1 MIQRQLVENA
11 DSRSIMKSWKGLQGS
26 SLQGCLPSSVTD
38 QLKLSVDTVYMKP
51 SSRSLGSGGC
61 QAASWGMLQNCHGEN
76 RQLERA
82 HLEPRA
88 NNLLLQ
94 FCGNRKAFSSQGSLQ
109 LPPKPKP
116 KTALTALHY
125 DNSQQF
131 QQHQEARVSKL
142 QGLWVG

>member
-1 MIQRQLVENA
+1 M
-11 DSRSIMKSWKGLQGS
+11 
-26 SLQGCLPSSVTD
+26 LPSSVTD
-38 QLKLSVDTVYMKP
+38 QLKLSVDTVYVKP
-51 SSRSLGSGGC
+51 SSRSFGSGGC
-61 QAASWGMLQNCHGEN
+61 QAASWGMLQNHHGEN

-131 QQHQEARVSKL
+131 QQHQEKECQSCRVSGWDNKHL
-142 QGLWVG
+142 LWGKAGGWLGESLFTEG